1 MYLDHTS
8 FILLRIVVSSSV
20 MCGIFYF
27 QTVAKL
33 AIAQLKTLQENF
45 ILSAHRGPDKSV
57 FMKDDTR
64 AWGFHRLSING
75 MDPAADQPFHL
86 KNCRLICNGEI
97 YNFRALIEEFGLAGE
112 YKSGSDCEIIIH
124 LYRMIGFHETV
135 RRLDGVFGFVLHDYE
150 NGITY
155 VARDPVG
162 VRSLFIGVV
171 RHDGVFGGEYS
182 DLMCLSMNQDHYGL
196 CVSSELKSLHALCD
210 TVVQFP
216 AGTYMEYSGEEDGTA
231 VFRSYYDYAYLS
243 YKSDDGVSAAGAVLK
258 RTNDCSFFECQLK
271 EIQVDYSYSISE
283 PLGDRDGE
291 AEILANIRTLFTTA
305 VVKRLMSERPV
316 GCLLSGGLDSS
327 LVTAIVAR
335 ELKRTSPDTVLNT
348 YSIGLEGSVDLIW
361 ARRVAEYLGTCH
373 HEVALKE
380 HDFLNAI
387 YDTIYQTESYCTT
400 TIRASVGNYLI
411 SKYIQQQSDDVVI
424 YCGDMSDE
432 IFGSYRGFLKAPSDT
447 EFHRENERMIR
458 DVRFFDLLRSD
469 KSISGAGL
477 EARVPFAD
485 KEFLTYVMCIPPRFK
500 RFDDER
506 IEKYLLRKA
515 FQGGGDGGEGGDGD
529 RPLLPDD
536 VLWRR
541 KEAFSDGV
549 SSAEGRTW
557 VQMIKEFSERVVTDY
572 EYNNTKNYLYSL
584 HNPPYDKE
592 SFYYRKIFET
602 LYNGR
607 GSIIPYYW
615 RHPFCEGVLDPSARL
630 LSFYVTDTATAV
642 ETARAAS
649 ASAQ

>member
-1 MYLDHTS
+1 
-8 FILLRIVVSSSV
+8 

-27 QTVAKL
+27 QIVAKL
-33 AIAQLKTLQENF
+33 SIAQLKTLQENC

-75 MDPAADQPFHL
+75 TDAAADQPFHL

-97 YNFRALIEEFGLAGE
+97 YNFRALIQEFELESE

-124 LYRMIGFHETV
+124 LYRKIGFHETV

-150 NGITY
+150 SGVTY

-162 VRSLFIGVV
+162 VRSLFIGVS
-171 RHDGVFGGEYS
+171 RHDGIFGS
-182 DLMCLSMNQDHYGL
+182 DYFDLACVSMNPDHYGL
-196 CVSSELKSLHALCD
+196 FVASELKSIHALCD

-216 AGTYMEYSGEEDGTA
+216 AGTYMEYHGEDSVDGTA
-231 VFRSYYDYAYLS
+231 VFRTYYDYASLTGGGGDGGG
-243 YKSDDGVSAAGAVLK
+243 SDGGGSVSS
-258 RTNDCSFFECQLK
+258 RFEKQLK
-271 EIQVDYSYSISE
+271 ELRVEYSFPVTEGESE
-283 PLGDRDGE
+283 SE
-291 AEILANIRTLFTTA
+291 TEILANIRELFTKA

-335 ELKRTSPDTVLNT
+335 ELKRVNPDTVLNT
-348 YSIGLEGSVDLIW
+348 YSIGLEGSVDLYW

-373 HEVALKE
+373 HEVSLTE
-380 HDFLNAI
+380 SDFLEAI
-387 YDTIYQTESYCTT
+387 YATIQQTESYCTT
-400 TIRASVGNYLI
+400 TIRASVGNYLV
-411 SKYIQQQSDDVVI
+411 SKYIQQQTDDVVI

-432 IFGSYRGFLKAPSDT
+432 IFGSYRGFLKAPSDAD
-447 EFHRENERMIR
+447 FQRENERMIR

-485 KEFLTYVMCIPPRFK
+485 KEFLSYIMRIPPRFK
-500 RFDDER
+500 RFTDER

-515 FQGGGDGGEGGDGD
+515 FQPADGGADGGADGD
-529 RPLLPDD
+529 ALLPDD

-549 SSAEGRTW
+549 SSADGRTW
-557 VQMIKEFSERVVTDY
+557 VQMVKEYTDRIITDA
-572 EYNNTKNYLYSL
+572 EYNNKNHHLYSL
-584 HNPPYDKE
+584 YNPPYDKE
-592 SFYYRKIFET
+592 SFYYRRVFET
-602 LYNGR
+602 LYEGR
-607 GSIIPYYW
+607 GDTIPYYW

-630 LSFYVTDTATAV
+630 LSFYVADA
-642 ETARAAS
+642 
-649 ASAQ
+649 

>member
-1 MYLDHTS
+1 
-8 FILLRIVVSSSV
+8 

-27 QTVAKL
+27 QTVARL
-33 AIAQLKTLQENF
+33 ALAELKTLQENS
-45 ILSAHRGPDKSV
+45 ILSSHRGPDKSV
-57 FMKDDTR
+57 FLKDDTR

-75 MDPAADQPFHL
+75 MDPASDQPFYI

-97 YNFRALIEEFGLAGE
+97 YNFRSLIAEFGLESE
-112 YKSGSDCEIIIH
+112 YQSGSDCEIIIH
-124 LYRMIGFHETV
+124 LYRAIGIHETL

-150 NGITY
+150 NGATY

-162 VRSLFIGVV
+162 VRSLFIGVS
-171 RHDGVFGGEYS
+171 RHDGAFGGEHS
-182 DLMCLSMNQDHYGL
+182 DLACVSLCPDHYAM
-196 CVSSELKSLHALCD
+196 CVASEMKSIHALCE
-210 TVVQFP
+210 TVCQFP
-216 AGTYMEYSGEEDGTA
+216 AGCYMEYYGDSGSAT
-231 VFRSYYDYAYLS
+231 FRAYYDHAYISSGTRTGTRTRKNEVPLLETQIKELS
-243 YKSDDGVSAAGAVLK
+243 VS
-258 RTNDCSFFECQLK
+258 
-271 EIQVDYSYSISE
+271 YSYPIRE
-283 PLGDRDGE
+283 CDGE
-291 AEILANIRTLFTTA
+291 GDICAKINELFTAA

-361 ARRVAEYLGTCH
+361 ARRVAEHLGTCH
-373 HEVALKE
+373 HEVSLTE
-380 HDFLNAI
+380 NDFLGAI
-387 YDTIYQTESYCTT
+387 YDTIFQTESYCTT

-411 SKYIQQQSDDVVI
+411 SKYIQQQTDDVVI
-424 YCGDMSDE
+424 YCGDMADE

-447 EFHRENERMIR
+447 DFHRENERMIQ

-469 KSISGAGL
+469 KSVSGAGL

-485 KEFLTYVMCIPPRFK
+485 KEFLGYVMSIPPRFK
-500 RFDDER
+500 RFDDEK

-515 FQGGGDGGEGGDGD
+515 FEGSG
-529 RPLLPDD
+529 LLPDD

-549 SSAEGRTW
+549 SSADGGRTW
-557 VQMIKEFSERVVTDY
+557 VQMIKEYSDTVISNAEFQ
-572 EYNNTKNYLYSL
+572 NKAHYLYSL

-592 SFYYRKIFET
+592 SFYYRRLFET
-602 LYNGR
+602 IYEGR
-607 GSIIPYYW
+607 GETIPYYW

-630 LSFYVTDTATAV
+630 LSFYVSDDK
-642 ETARAAS
+642 
-649 ASAQ
+649 

>member
-1 MYLDHTS
+1 M
-8 FILLRIVVSSSV
+8 
-20 MCGIFYF
+20 
-27 QTVAKL
+27 
-33 AIAQLKTLQENF
+33 AIAQLKTMQENF

-75 MDPAADQPFHL
+75 MDAAADQPFHL

-97 YNFRALIEEFGLAGE
+97 YNFRALIEEFGLADE

-124 LYRMIGFHETV
+124 LYRKIGFHDTV

-150 NGITY
+150 NGVTY

-162 VRSLFIGVV
+162 VRSLFIGVT
-171 RHDGVFGGEYS
+171 RHDGMFGGEYS
-182 DLMCLSMNQDHYGL
+182 DLMCVSMNSDHYGI

-216 AGTYMEYSGEEDGTA
+216 SATYMEYSGEDDGAA

-243 YKSDDGVSAAGAVLK
+243 YSSDDGISAAGAVLK
-258 RTNDCSFFECQLK
+258 RTNECSLLECQLK
-271 EIQVDYSYSISE
+271 ELRVDYSYPFEE
-283 PLGDRDGE
+283 PIGGDGE
-291 AEILANIRTLFTTA
+291 AEVLAKIRELFTKA

-335 ELKRTSPDTVLNT
+335 ELKRVSPDTVLNT

-380 HDFLNAI
+380 QDFLNAI

-432 IFGSYRGFLKAPSDT
+432 IFGSYRGFLKAPSDVD
-447 EFHRENERMIR
+447 FHRENERMIR

-485 KEFLTYVMCIPPRFK
+485 KEFLTYVMRIPPRFK
-500 RFDDER
+500 RFNDEK

-515 FQGGGDGGEGGDGD
+515 FQGVAAGMGAQE

-549 SSAEGRTW
+549 SSADGRTW
-557 VQMIKEFSERVVTDY
+557 VQMIKEYSDRVITDT
-572 EYNNTKNYLYSL
+572 EYNNTKNHLYSL
-584 HNPPYDKE
+584 YNPPYDKE
-592 SFYYRKIFET
+592 SFYYRRVFET
-602 LYNGR
+602 LYEGR
-607 GSIIPYYW
+607 GDTIPYYW

-630 LSFYVTDTATAV
+630 LSFYV
-642 ETARAAS
+642 S
-649 ASAQ
+649 S

>member
-1 MYLDHTS
+1 
-8 FILLRIVVSSSV
+8 

-27 QTVAKL
+27 QTVARIAL
-33 AIAQLKTLQENF
+33 AQLKTLQENS
-45 ILSAHRGPDKSV
+45 ILSSHRGPDKSV
-57 FMKDDTR
+57 FIKDDTR

-75 MDPAADQPFHL
+75 MEAAADQPFHL

-97 YNFRALIEEFGLAGE
+97 YNFRELIREFELESE

-124 LYRMIGFHETV
+124 LYRKIGIHETL
-135 RRLDGVFGFVLHDYE
+135 RRLDGVFGLVLHDYE
-150 NGITY
+150 NGVTY

-162 VRSLFIGVV
+162 VRSLFIGVS
-171 RHDGVFGGEYS
+171 RHDGSFGGEYS
-182 DLMCLSMNQDHYGL
+182 DLACVSLNPDHYAL
-196 CVSSELKSLHALCD
+196 CVASEMKSIHALCD
-210 TVVQFP
+210 TITQFP
-216 AGTYMEYSGEEDGTA
+216 AGCYMEYIGEDSPDGSA
-231 VFRSYYDYAYLS
+231 VFKSYYDYATIDS
-243 YKSDDGVSAAGAVLK
+243 GSGSPSMSKPP
-258 RTNDCSFFECQLK
+258 NDVTMMECQLR
-271 EIQVDYSYSISE
+271 QLHVGYSYSTCS
-283 PLGDRDGE
+283 GDDGDDE
-291 AEILANIRTLFTTA
+291 ASICKQIRELFTKA

-335 ELKRTSPDTVLNT
+335 ELRKTAPDTVLNT
-348 YSIGLEGSVDLIW
+348 YSIGLEGSVDLYW

-380 HDFLNAI
+380 SDFLDAI
-387 YDTIYQTESYCTT
+387 HDTIYQTESYCTT

-411 SKYIQQQSDDVVI
+411 SKYIQAQTDDVVI

-432 IFGSYRGFLKAPSDT
+432 IFGSYRGFLKAPNDA
-447 EFHRENERMIR
+447 EFQRENERMIR

-477 EARVPFAD
+477 EARVPYAD
-485 KEFLTYVMCIPPRFK
+485 KEFLEYVMCMPARFK

-506 IEKYLLRKA
+506 MEKYILRKA
-515 FQGGGDGGEGGDGD
+515 FQGCDSADEDGKAMI
-529 RPLLPDD
+529 PDD

-549 SSAEGRTW
+549 SCANGGRTW
-557 VQMIKEFSERVVTDY
+557 IQMIKEYSDRVITDD
-572 EYNNTKNYLYSL
+572 EIDNKEHALYSL

-592 SFYYRKIFET
+592 SFYYRRVFESI
-602 LYNGR
+602 YGGR
-607 GSIIPYYW
+607 GLTIPYYW

-630 LSFYVTDTATAV
+630 LSFYVTDDLKNNH
-642 ETARAAS
+642 
-649 ASAQ
+649 

>member
-1 MYLDHTS
+1 
-8 FILLRIVVSSSV
+8 

-27 QTVAKL
+27 RTVARIAL
-33 AIAQLKTLQENF
+33 AQLKTLQENSV
-45 ILSAHRGPDKSV
+45 LSSHRGPDKSV
-57 FMKDDTR
+57 FVKDDSR

-75 MDPAADQPFHL
+75 MESSADQPFHL

-97 YNFRALIEEFGLAGE
+97 YNFRALIQEFDLASE

-124 LYRMIGFHETV
+124 LYRKIGMYETL

-150 NGITY
+150 SGVTY

-162 VRSLFIGVV
+162 VRSLFIGVS
-171 RHDGVFGGEYS
+171 RHDGALGGEYS
-182 DLMCLSMNQDHYGL
+182 DLACVSLNPDHYAV
-196 CVSSELKSLHALCD
+196 CIASEMKSVHAICE
-210 TVVQFP
+210 TVAQFP
-216 AGTYMEYSGEEDGTA
+216 AGCYMEYIGEDSADGSA
-231 VFRSYYDYAYLS
+231 VFKSYYDYATIY
-243 YKSDDGVSAAGAVLK
+243 YKSGCGLK
-258 RTNDCSFFECQLK
+258 QTNDVSLLENQIK
-271 EIQVDYSYSISE
+271 ELQVEYSYPSFKYT
-283 PLGDRDGE
+283 DDQDDNKTE
-291 AEILANIRTLFTTA
+291 AEICDDIRLLFTKA

-335 ELKRTSPDTVLNT
+335 ELKRTSPDSILNT
-348 YSIGLEGSVDLIW
+348 YSIGLEGSVDLYW

-373 HEVALKE
+373 HEVSLKE
-380 HDFLNAI
+380 EDFLNAI
-387 YDTIYQTESYCTT
+387 HDTIYQTESYCTT

-432 IFGSYRGFLKAPSDT
+432 IFGSYRGFLKAPSDAD
-447 EFHRENERMIR
+447 FQRENERMIR

-485 KEFLTYVMCIPPRFK
+485 KDFLIYVMRIPARFK
-500 RFDDER
+500 RFNDER
-506 IEKYLLRKA
+506 MEKYLLRKA
-515 FQGGGDGGEGGDGD
+515 FQNEG
-529 RPLLPDD
+529 LLPDD

-549 SSAEGRTW
+549 SSACGRSW
-557 VQMIKEFSERVVTDY
+557 VQMIKEYSDRVIRD
-572 EYNNTKNYLYSL
+572 EEFNNKQHELYSL
-584 HNPPYDKE
+584 YNPPYDKE
-592 SFYYRKIFET
+592 SFYYRRVFESI
-602 LYNGR
+602 YGGR
-607 GSIIPYYW
+607 GETIPYYW

-630 LSFYVTDTATAV
+630 LSFYITDDV
-642 ETARAAS
+642 
-649 ASAQ
+649 

>member
-1 MYLDHTS
+1 
-8 FILLRIVVSSSV
+8 

-27 QTVAKL
+27 RTVARIAL
-33 AIAQLKTLQENF
+33 AQLKTLQENSV
-45 ILSAHRGPDKSV
+45 LSSHRGPDKSV
-57 FMKDDTR
+57 FVKDDSR

-75 MDPAADQPFHL
+75 MESSADQPFHL

-97 YNFRALIEEFGLAGE
+97 YNFRALIQEFDLASE

-124 LYRMIGFHETV
+124 LYRKIGMYETL

-150 NGITY
+150 SGVTY

-162 VRSLFIGVV
+162 VRSLFIGVS
-171 RHDGVFGGEYS
+171 RHDGALGGEYS
-182 DLMCLSMNQDHYGL
+182 DLACVSLNPDHYAV
-196 CVSSELKSLHALCD
+196 CIASEMKSVHAICE
-210 TVVQFP
+210 TVAQFP
-216 AGTYMEYSGEEDGTA
+216 AGCYMEYIGEDSADGSA
-231 VFRSYYDYAYLS
+231 VFKSYYDYATIY
-243 YKSDDGVSAAGAVLK
+243 YKSGCGLK
-258 RTNDCSFFECQLK
+258 QTNDVSLLENQIK
-271 EIQVDYSYSISE
+271 ELQVEYSYPSFKYT
-283 PLGDRDGE
+283 DDQDDNKTE
-291 AEILANIRTLFTTA
+291 AEICDDIRLLFTKA

-335 ELKRTSPDTVLNT
+335 ELKRTSPDYILNT
-348 YSIGLEGSVDLIW
+348 YSIGLEGSVDLHW

-373 HEVALKE
+373 HEVSLKE
-380 HDFLNAI
+380 EDFLNAI
-387 YDTIYQTESYCTT
+387 HDTIYQTESYCTT

-432 IFGSYRGFLKAPSDT
+432 IFGSYRGFLKAPSDAD
-447 EFHRENERMIR
+447 FQRENERMIR

-485 KEFLTYVMCIPPRFK
+485 KDFLIYVMRIPARFK
-500 RFDDER
+500 RFNDER
-506 IEKYLLRKA
+506 MEKYLLRKA
-515 FQGGGDGGEGGDGD
+515 FQNEG
-529 RPLLPDD
+529 LLPDD

-549 SSAEGRTW
+549 SSACGRSW
-557 VQMIKEFSERVVTDY
+557 VQMIKEYSDRVIRD
-572 EYNNTKNYLYSL
+572 EEFNNKQHELYSL
-584 HNPPYDKE
+584 YNPPYDKE
-592 SFYYRKIFET
+592 SFYYRRVFESI
-602 LYNGR
+602 YGGR
-607 GSIIPYYW
+607 GETIPYYW

-630 LSFYVTDTATAV
+630 LSFYITDDV
-642 ETARAAS
+642 
-649 ASAQ
+649 

>member
-1 MYLDHTS
+1 
-8 FILLRIVVSSSV
+8 

-27 QTVAKL
+27 QTL
-33 AIAQLKTLQENF
+33 AQLSLAQLKTLQENY
-45 ILSAHRGPDKSV
+45 ILSSHRGPDKSV
-57 FMKDDTR
+57 FVKDDTR

-75 MDPAADQPFHL
+75 MDHAADQPFHL

-97 YNFRALIEEFGLAGE
+97 YNFRSLIQEFNLENE

-124 LYRMIGFHETV
+124 LYRKIGFHEMV

-150 NGITY
+150 NCVTY

-162 VRSLFIGVV
+162 VRSLFIGVS
-171 RHDGVFGGEYS
+171 RHDGIFGSEYS
-182 DLMCLSMNQDHYGL
+182 DLVCVSLNPDHYGL
-196 CVSSELKSLHALCD
+196 CIASELKSIHALCD

-216 AGTYMEYSGEEDGTA
+216 SGSYMEYSGEDSTDGTA
-231 VFRSYYDYAYLS
+231 VFRTYYDYAYIS
-243 YKSDDGVSAAGAVLK
+243 HKSGDTLK
-258 RTNDCSFFECQLK
+258 KTNTSSLFECQLK
-271 EIQVDYSYSISE
+271 EIQVNYSYPVLDNLSSDDSI
-283 PLGDRDGE
+283 
-291 AEILANIRTLFTTA
+291 AEEEIITNIRNLFTNA

-335 ELKRTSPDTVLNT
+335 ELKRTSPETVLNT
-348 YSIGLEGSVDLIW
+348 YSIGLEGSVDLYW
-361 ARRVAEYLGTCH
+361 ARRVAEHLGTCH
-373 HEVALKE
+373 HEVSLKE
-380 HDFLNAI
+380 ADFINSI
-387 YDTIYQTESYCTT
+387 YETIYQTESYCTT
-400 TIRASVGNYLI
+400 TIRASVGNYLV

-447 EFHRENERMIR
+447 DFQKENERMIR

-485 KEFLTYVMCIPPRFK
+485 KEFLTYVMRIPAQFK
-500 RFDDER
+500 RFNDER
-506 IEKYLLRKA
+506 MEKYLLRKA
-515 FQGGGDGGEGGDGD
+515 FQGEG
-529 RPLLPDD
+529 LLPDD

-549 SSAEGRTW
+549 SSADGRTW
-557 VQMIKEFSERVVTDY
+557 VQMVKEYSERVITDK
-572 EYNNTKNYLYSL
+572 EYNNKNNHMYSL

-592 SFYYRKIFET
+592 SFFYRRTYET
-602 LYNGR
+602 IYEGR
-607 GSIIPYYW
+607 GDTIPYYW
-615 RHPFCEGVLDPSARL
+615 RHPFCDGILDPSARL
-630 LSFYVTDTATAV
+630 LSFYVTDKVNTAEGVGVEAV
-642 ETARAAS
+642 
-649 ASAQ
+649 

>member
-1 MYLDHTS
+1 
-8 FILLRIVVSSSV
+8 

-27 QTVAKL
+27 QTVGVAKM
-33 AIAQLKTLQENF
+33 AIAQLKTMQDNF

-75 MDPAADQPFHL
+75 MDAAADQPFHL

-97 YNFRALIEEFGLAGE
+97 YNFRALINEFGLADE

-124 LYRMIGFHETV
+124 LYRKIGIHETV
-135 RRLDGVFGFVLHDYE
+135 RRLDGVFGFVLHDYD
-150 NGITY
+150 NGLTY

-171 RHDGVFGGEYS
+171 RHDGMFGGEYS
-182 DLMCLSMNQDHYGL
+182 DLMCVSMNSDHYGL
-196 CVSSELKSLHALCD
+196 CVSSELKSIHALCD

-216 AGTYMEYSGEEDGTA
+216 PATYMEYSGDDEGAA
-231 VFRSYYDYAYLS
+231 VFRTYYDYAYLS
-243 YKSDDGVSAAGAVLK
+243 YHSHQGISDISTVLK
-258 RTNDCSFFECQLK
+258 RTNDCSLLECQLK
-271 EIQVDYSYSISE
+271 EIRVNYSYPVEE
-283 PLGDRDGE
+283 PGGEVEVLAKIRD
-291 AEILANIRTLFTTA
+291 LFTKA

-348 YSIGLEGSVDLIW
+348 YSIGLEGSVDLVW

-380 HDFLNAI
+380 QDFLNAI

-432 IFGSYRGFLKAPSDT
+432 IFGSYRGFLKAPSDVD
-447 EFHRENERMIR
+447 FHRENERMIR

-485 KEFLTYVMCIPPRFK
+485 KEFLSYVMRIPPRFK

-515 FQGGGDGGEGGDGD
+515 FEGVTGVAGDAGAGES

-549 SSAEGRTW
+549 SSADGRTW
-557 VQMIKEFSERVVTDY
+557 IQMLKEYSERVITDT
-572 EYNNTKNYLYSL
+572 EYNNTNNHLYLL

-592 SFYYRKIFET
+592 SFYYRRTFET
-602 LYNGR
+602 MYDGR
-607 GSIIPYYW
+607 GETIPYYW
-615 RHPFCEGVLDPSARL
+615 RHPFCNGVLDPSARL
-630 LSFYVTDTATAV
+630 LSFYV
-642 ETARAAS
+642 S
-649 ASAQ
+649 S

>member
-1 MYLDHTS
+1 
-8 FILLRIVVSSSV
+8 

-27 QTVAKL
+27 QTVARL
-33 AIAQLKTLQENF
+33 ALAQLKTLQENS
-45 ILSAHRGPDKSV
+45 ILSSHRGPDKSV
-57 FMKDDTR
+57 FLKDDTS

-75 MDPAADQPFHL
+75 MDSASDQPFYI

-97 YNFRALIEEFGLAGE
+97 YNFRGLIAEFGLESE
-112 YKSGSDCEIIIH
+112 YQSGSDCEIIIH
-124 LYRMIGFHETV
+124 LYRKIGFHETV
-135 RRLDGVFGFVLHDYE
+135 RRLDGVFGFVLHDYDS
-150 NGITY
+150 GVTY

-162 VRSLFIGVV
+162 VRSLFIGVS
-171 RHDGVFGGEYS
+171 RHDGVFGGEHS
-182 DLMCLSMNQDHYGL
+182 DLVCLSLNPDHYAV
-196 CVSSELKSLHALCD
+196 CVASEMKSIHAICD
-210 TVVQFP
+210 TIAQFP
-216 AGTYMEYSGEEDGTA
+216 AGCYMEYIAEGGGAAT
-231 VFRSYYDYAYLS
+231 FTSYYEHASIS
-243 YKSDDGVSAAGAVLK
+243 YNTGKKTHNVSLLE
-258 RTNDCSFFECQLK
+258 TQIK
-271 EIQVDYSYSISE
+271 ELCVNYSYPISE
-283 PLGDRDGE
+283 GGDEGEICAKIRD
-291 AEILANIRTLFTTA
+291 LFTAA

-348 YSIGLEGSVDLIW
+348 YSIGLEGSVDLKW

-373 HEVALKE
+373 HEVALRE
-380 HDFLNAI
+380 DDFLNAI

-400 TIRASVGNYLI
+400 TIRASVGNYLV
-411 SKYIQQQSDDVVI
+411 SKYIQQQTDDVVI

-432 IFGSYRGFLKAPSDT
+432 IFGSYRGFLKAPSDAD
-447 EFHRENERMIR
+447 FHRENERMIR

-485 KEFLTYVMCIPPRFK
+485 KEFLVYIMSIPPRFK
-500 RFDDER
+500 RFGDDK

-515 FQGGGDGGEGGDGD
+515 FQGEG
-529 RPLLPDD
+529 LIPDD

-549 SSAEGRTW
+549 SCADGGRTW
-557 VQMIKEFSERVVTDY
+557 VQMIKEYSDSVVADA
-572 EYNNTKNYLYSL
+572 EFQNKRHYLYSL

-592 SFYYRKIFET
+592 SFYYRRVFENI
-602 LYNGR
+602 YENR
-607 GSIIPYYW
+607 GETIPYYW

-630 LSFYVTDTATAV
+630 LSFYVSDDVTPS
-642 ETARAAS
+642 E
-649 ASAQ
+649 

>member
-1 MYLDHTS
+1 
-8 FILLRIVVSSSV
+8 

-27 QTVAKL
+27 QTVARL
-33 AIAQLKTLQENF
+33 ALAQLKTLQENS
-45 ILSAHRGPDKSV
+45 ILSSHRGPDKSV
-57 FMKDDTR
+57 FLKDDTS

-75 MDPAADQPFHL
+75 MDSASDQPFYI

-97 YNFRALIEEFGLAGE
+97 YNFRGLIAEFGLESE
-112 YKSGSDCEIIIH
+112 YQSGSDCEIIIH
-124 LYRMIGFHETV
+124 LYRKIGFHETV

-150 NGITY
+150 SGVTY

-162 VRSLFIGVV
+162 VRSLFIGVS
-171 RHDGVFGGEYS
+171 RHDGVFGGEHS
-182 DLMCLSMNQDHYGL
+182 DLVCLSLNPDHYAV
-196 CVSSELKSLHALCD
+196 CVASEMKSIHAICD
-210 TVVQFP
+210 TIAQFP
-216 AGTYMEYSGEEDGTA
+216 AGCYMEYIAEGGGAAT
-231 VFRSYYDYAYLS
+231 FTSYYEHAIIS
-243 YKSDDGVSAAGAVLK
+243 YSAGKNTNNVSLLE
-258 RTNDCSFFECQLK
+258 TQIK
-271 EIQVDYSYSISE
+271 ELCVNYSYPISE
-283 PLGDRDGE
+283 GGDEGDICAKIRD
-291 AEILANIRTLFTTA
+291 LFTAA

-335 ELKRTSPDTVLNT
+335 ELKKSSPDTVLNT
-348 YSIGLEGSVDLIW
+348 YSIGLEGSVDLKW

-373 HEVALKE
+373 HEVALRE
-380 HDFLNAI
+380 DDFLNAI

-400 TIRASVGNYLI
+400 TIRASVGNYLV
-411 SKYIQQQSDDVVI
+411 SKYIQQQTDDVVI

-432 IFGSYRGFLKAPSDT
+432 IFGSYRGFLKAPSDAD
-447 EFHRENERMIR
+447 FHRENERMIR

-485 KEFLTYVMCIPPRFK
+485 KEFLVYIMSIPPRFK
-500 RFDDER
+500 RFGDDK

-515 FQGGGDGGEGGDGD
+515 FQGEG
-529 RPLLPDD
+529 LIPDD

-549 SSAEGRTW
+549 SCADGGRTW
-557 VQMIKEFSERVVTDY
+557 VQMIKEYSDSVVTDA
-572 EYNNTKNYLYSL
+572 EFQNKRHYLYSL

-592 SFYYRKIFET
+592 SFYYRRVFENI
-602 LYNGR
+602 YENR
-607 GSIIPYYW
+607 GETIPYYW

-630 LSFYVTDTATAV
+630 LSFYVSDDAT
-642 ETARAAS
+642 TMDS
-649 ASAQ
+649 

>member
-1 MYLDHTS
+1 M
-8 FILLRIVVSSSV
+8 
-20 MCGIFYF
+20 
-27 QTVAKL
+27 VAKL
-33 AIAQLKTLQENF
+33 SIAQLKTLQENC

-75 MDPAADQPFHL
+75 TDAAADQPFHL

-97 YNFRALIEEFGLAGE
+97 YNFRALIQEFELESE

-124 LYRMIGFHETV
+124 LYRKIGFHETV

-150 NGITY
+150 SGMTY

-162 VRSLFIGVV
+162 VRSLFIGVS
-171 RHDGVFGGEYS
+171 RHDGIFGSEYS
-182 DLMCLSMNQDHYGL
+182 DLTCVSMNPDHYGL
-196 CVSSELKSLHALCD
+196 FVASELKSIHALCD

-216 AGTYMEYSGEEDGTA
+216 AGTYMEYHGEDSIDGTA
-231 VFRSYYDYAYLS
+231 VFRTYYDYASLTS
-243 YKSDDGVSAAGAVLK
+243 GSDGGGSDGGGVSS
-258 RTNDCSFFECQLK
+258 RFENQLK
-271 EIQVDYSYSISE
+271 ELRVEYSFPIT
-283 PLGDRDGE
+283 DGE
-291 AEILANIRTLFTTA
+291 SETEILANIRELFTKA

-335 ELKRTSPDTVLNT
+335 ELKRVSPDTVLNT
-348 YSIGLEGSVDLIW
+348 YSIGLEGSVDLYW

-373 HEVALKE
+373 HEVSLTE
-380 HDFLNAI
+380 SDFLEAI
-387 YDTIYQTESYCTT
+387 YATIQQTESYCTT
-400 TIRASVGNYLI
+400 TIRASVGNYLV
-411 SKYIQQQSDDVVI
+411 SKYIQQQTDDVVI

-432 IFGSYRGFLKAPSDT
+432 IFGSYRGFLKAPSDAD
-447 EFHRENERMIR
+447 FQRENERMIR

-485 KEFLTYVMCIPPRFK
+485 KEFLSYIMRIPPRFK
-500 RFDDER
+500 RFTDER

-515 FQGGGDGGEGGDGD
+515 FQPADGGADGGSD
-529 RPLLPDD
+529 RLLPDD

-549 SSAEGRTW
+549 SSADGRTW
-557 VQMIKEFSERVVTDY
+557 VQMVKEYTDRIITDA
-572 EYNNTKNYLYSL
+572 EYNNKNHHLYSL
-584 HNPPYDKE
+584 YNPPYDKE
-592 SFYYRKIFET
+592 SFYYRRVFET
-602 LYNGR
+602 LYEGR
-607 GSIIPYYW
+607 GDTIPYYW

-630 LSFYVTDTATAV
+630 LSFYVADA
-642 ETARAAS
+642 
-649 ASAQ
+649 

>member
-1 MYLDHTS
+1 
-8 FILLRIVVSSSV
+8 

-27 QTVAKL
+27 QTVAKM

-75 MDPAADQPFHL
+75 MDSAADQPFHL

-97 YNFRALIEEFGLAGE
+97 YNFRALIDEFELAEE

-124 LYRMIGFHETV
+124 LYRKIGIHETI

-150 NGITY
+150 NGVTY

-162 VRSLFIGVV
+162 VRSLFIGVS

-182 DLMCLSMNQDHYGL
+182 DLMCVSMNPDHYGL
-196 CVSSELKSLHALCD
+196 CVSSELKSIHALCD

-216 AGTYMEYSGEEDGTA
+216 AATYMEYSGEEDGTA
-231 VFRSYYDYAYLS
+231 VFRTYYDYAYLS

-258 RTNDCSFFECQLK
+258 KTNECSLLECQLK
-271 EIQVDYSYSISE
+271 ELCVDYSYPISE
-283 PLGDRDGE
+283 PRSE
-291 AEILANIRTLFTTA
+291 AEILANIRELFTKA

-380 HDFLNAI
+380 RDFLDAI
-387 YDTIYQTESYCTT
+387 YATIYQTESYCTT
-400 TIRASVGNYLI
+400 TIRASVGNYLV

-432 IFGSYRGFLKAPSDT
+432 IFGSYRGFLKAPSDAD
-447 EFHRENERMIR
+447 FHRENERMIR

-485 KEFLTYVMCIPPRFK
+485 KEFLTYVMRIPPRFK

-515 FQGGGDGGEGGDGD
+515 FQGDSDGD
-529 RPLLPDD
+529 SRPLLPDE

-557 VQMIKEFSERVVTDY
+557 VQMIKEFSDRVITDT
-572 EYNNTKNYLYSL
+572 EYNNTKNHLYSL
-584 HNPPYDKE
+584 YNPPYDKE
-592 SFYYRKIFET
+592 SFYYRKTFET
-602 LYNGR
+602 LYEGR
-607 GSIIPYYW
+607 GSTIPYYW
-615 RHPFCEGVLDPSARL
+615 RHPFCDGVLDPSARL
-630 LSFYVTDTATAV
+630 LSFYVTDTVMATVDQRPATSSQRV
-642 ETARAAS
+642 II
-649 ASAQ
+649 

>member
-1 MYLDHTS
+1 
-8 FILLRIVVSSSV
+8 

-27 QTVAKL
+27 QTVSKL

-45 ILSAHRGPDKSV
+45 ILSAHRGPDNSV
-57 FMKDDTR
+57 FMRDDNR

-75 MDPAADQPFHL
+75 TDAAADQPFHI

-97 YNFRALIEEFGLAGE
+97 YNFRALIQEFELEGD

-124 LYRMIGFHETV
+124 LYRKIGFHEMV

-150 NGITY
+150 NGVTF

-162 VRSLFIGVV
+162 VRSLFIGVS
-171 RHDGVFGGEYS
+171 RHDGMFGGEYS
-182 DLMCLSMNQDHYGL
+182 DLVCLSMNPDHYGL
-196 CVSSELKSLHALCD
+196 FIASELKSIHALCD

-216 AGTYMEYSGEEDGTA
+216 SGTYMEYNGEDSGDGSA
-231 VFRSYYDYAYLS
+231 VFRSYYDFASLTS
-243 YKSDDGVSAAGAVLK
+243 SSTGENGGGQSV
-258 RTNDCSFFECQLK
+258 FEKQLK
-271 EIQVDYSYSISE
+271 ELRIDYTFPVS
-283 PLGDRDGE
+283 DGE
-291 AEILANIRTLFTTA
+291 SEEVILTNIRELFTKA

-335 ELKRTSPDTVLNT
+335 ELKRISPDTVLNT
-348 YSIGLEGSVDLIW
+348 YSIGLEGSVDLYW

-373 HEVALKE
+373 HEVSLTE
-380 HDFLNAI
+380 NDFLEAI
-387 YDTIYQTESYCTT
+387 YATIYQTESYCTT
-400 TIRASVGNYLI
+400 TIRASVGNYLV
-411 SKYIQQQSDDVVI
+411 SKYIQQQTDDVVI

-432 IFGSYRGFLKAPSDT
+432 IFGSYRGFLKAPSDAD
-447 EFHRENERMIR
+447 FQRENERMIR

-485 KEFLTYVMCIPPRFK
+485 KEFLTYIMQIPPRFK
-500 RFDDER
+500 RFTDER

-515 FQGGGDGGEGGDGD
+515 FHSADGGVNA
-529 RPLLPDD
+529 LLPEA

-549 SSAEGRTW
+549 SSANGRTW
-557 VQMIKEFSERVVTDY
+557 VQMLKEYTDRIITDT
-572 EYNNTKNYLYSL
+572 EYNNKGHHLYSL
-584 HNPPYDKE
+584 YNPPYDKE
-592 SFYYRKIFET
+592 SFYYRRVFET
-602 LYNGR
+602 LYEGR
-607 GSIIPYYW
+607 GDTIPYYW
-615 RHPFCEGVLDPSARL
+615 RHPFCNDVLDPSARL
-630 LSFYVTDTATAV
+630 LSFYVADADAAATA
-642 ETARAAS
+642 ADA
-649 ASAQ
+649 